1 MISTFTT
8 DEYRWLSN
16 FFPCMIQFEGT
27 EFKSVEHAYM
37 SAKSHDP
44 QWKEFCR
51 TEENPGIVKRKSKEI
66 QLRDDW
72 GIIKVEVMRK
82 CLQMKFNQE
91 PFRSMLLATGTK
103 YIQEGNYW
111 HDTFW
116 GVDITVDPPEGK
128 NVLGAL
134 IMEIRANLVSYNFL

>member
-16 FFPCMIQFEGT
+16 FYPCVIEIDGS

-37 SAKSHDP
+37 AAKSSDP
-44 QWKEFCR
+44 IWKNFCL
-51 TEENPGIVKRKSKEI
+51 TEENPGIVKRMSKEI
-66 QLRDDW
+66 QLREDW
-72 GIIKVEVMRK
+72 SDVKVEVMRR
-82 CLQMKFNQE
+82 CLQKKFTQE
-91 PFRSMLLATGTK
+91 PFRSMLLATGTE

-128 NVLGAL
+128 NVLGTL
-134 IMEIRANLVSYNFL
+134 IMEIRANLISDDFL

>member
-1 MISTFTT
+1 
-8 DEYRWLSN
+8 
-16 FFPCMIQFEGT
+16 
-27 EFKSVEHAYM
+27 
-37 SAKSHDP
+37 
-44 QWKEFCR
+44 
-51 TEENPGIVKRKSKEI
+51 
-66 QLRDDW
+66 
-72 GIIKVEVMRK
+72 MRK

-91 PFRSMLLATGTK
+91 PFRSMLLATGTQ

-128 NVLGAL
+128 NVLGTL